1 MQQTG
6 FPLGTDCPLVGIL
19 DPTPSFV
26 LPCWQNCATSE
37 AFSIPLPYGPRMH
50 QYRPDATKIRI
61 MNLIEEMSIPTLI
74 AAEIGCQAKQVIAAV
89 ELIDNGDTIPF
100 IARYRKEVTGGLDD
114 IQLRKL
120 DERLIYLREF
130 SKRREAVRSAIEAQG
145 KLTDEI
151 LARLGKATTKAEL
164 EDIHAP
170 FRVKLKT
177 RAQKAID
184 NGLQPLAEAIMAKP
198 DSDPEALASP
208 YLGETVTTVK
218 AALDGVRDILSEQF
232 SHHPDTAAKI
242 RPVAKKSA
250 RLKATVVDG
259 KQEAGAKFKD
269 YFDHTENWAKAPG
282 HRILAMLRG
291 QEAEAL
297 FVDIEFDDE
306 AVLFSK
312 SAIINDNKV
321 PRGNAFL
328 DKVIDWTWKVKF
340 TTRLIS
346 EMRSEMRERA
356 EKEAIDVFVTN
367 LKALLMAAPAGMKA
381 TMGLDPGIR
390 TGVKV
395 AVVDATGK
403 LLATST
409 VYPYAP
415 RNDVRGTLA
424 ELGALVRKF
433 GVELIAIGNG
443 TASRETDALV
453 AELLKGMDG
462 KKPTKV
468 VVSEAGASVY
478 SASEFASREFPQL
491 DVSLR
496 GAVSIARRLQDPLAE
511 LVKIDPKAI
520 GVGQY
525 QHDVDQ
531 SRLARA
537 LAGAVEDV
545 VNSVGVDVNTA
556 SPALL
561 SYVAGVGPS
570 LAESIV
576 SYRDTNG
583 VFTKRTELKA
593 VPRLGARAFSQC
605 AGFLRVLGGTEPLD
619 ASAVHPE
626 AYKVA
631 KKIVADC
638 GRDLRDIMGDANSLR
653 DVDPEKFVT
662 GDFGIPTIK
671 DIIEELR
678 KPGRDPRPEFK
689 TASFMDDIHEISD
702 LRPGMRLEGSVTN
715 VVAFGAFVDIGV
727 HQDGLVHISQLSDNF
742 VSDPS
747 KVVKAGQ
754 VVKVV
759 VTSVDVKAKRIGLSM
774 KSAPEIGEPARGK
787 KPEPKSEPRQRDKK
801 PNKPQSKGEGMG
813 QLGEALAK
821 AFRK

>member
-1 MQQTG
+1 M
-6 FPLGTDCPLVGIL
+6 V
-19 DPTPSFV
+19 
-26 LPCWQNCATSE
+26 
-37 AFSIPLPYGPRMH
+37 
-50 QYRPDATKIRI
+50 
-61 MNLIEEMSIPTLI
+61 LIEEMSIPSLI
-74 AAEIGCQAKQVIAAV
+74 ASEIGCQAKQVIAAV

-120 DERLIYLREF
+120 DERLIYLRDF
-130 SKRREAVRSAIEAQG
+130 SKRREAVKKAIEAQG
-145 KLTDEI
+145 KLTDEV
-151 LARLGKATTKAEL
+151 LDRLGKATTKAEL

-170 FRVKLKT
+170 FRIKKQT

-184 NGLQPLAEAIMAKP
+184 KGLLPLADAILAEP
-198 DSDPEALASP
+198 QRAPEKLAEP
-208 YLGETVTTVK
+208 FVGEEVADVK
-218 AALDGVRDILSEQF
+218 AALDGVRDILSEKF
-232 SHHPDTAAKI
+232 SLHPDTTAKI
-242 RPVAKKSA
+242 RPVVKRSA
-250 RLKATVVDG
+250 RLKASVVSG
-259 KQEAGAKFKD
+259 KEEEGRKFAD

-282 HRILAMLRG
+282 HRVLAMLRG
-291 QEAEAL
+291 QDAEVL
-297 FVDIEFDDE
+297 SIDIECDDE
-306 AVLFSK
+306 AVAFSK
-312 SAIINDNKV
+312 SAIANDNDV
-321 PRGNAFL
+321 PQGNAFL

-340 TTRLIS
+340 TTRLTL
-346 EMRSEMRERA
+346 EMTSEMRERA

-367 LKALLMAAPAGMKA
+367 LKALLMAAPAGMKT

-415 RNDVRGTLA
+415 RNDKRGTLA
-424 ELGALVRKF
+424 ELGALIKKF

-453 AELLKGMDG
+453 AELLSDIEG

-478 SASEFASREFPQL
+478 SASEFASREFPEL

-531 SRLARA
+531 TRLARA
-537 LAGAVEDV
+537 LAAAVEDV
-545 VNSVGVDVNTA
+545 VNAVGVDVNTA

-570 LAESIV
+570 LAEAIV
-576 SYRDTNG
+576 SHRDNNG
-583 VFTKRTELKA
+583 IFTKRAELKS
-593 VPRLGARAFSQC
+593 VPRLGARTFSQC
-605 AGFLRVLGGTEPLD
+605 AGFLRVNGGSEPLD

-631 KKIVADC
+631 KRIVADC
-638 GRDLRDIMGDANSLR
+638 GRDLRDIMGDANSLQNI
-653 DVDPEKFVT
+653 DPGKFVT
-662 GDFGIPTIK
+662 GDFGLPTIR
-671 DIIEELR
+671 DIIEELK
-678 KPGRDPRPEFK
+678 KPGRDPRPQFK
-689 TASFMDDIHEISD
+689 TATFKEGINEISD
-702 LRPGMRLEGSVTN
+702 LLPGMRLEGTVTN
-715 VVAFGAFVDIGV
+715 VAAFGAFVDIGV
-727 HQDGLVHISQLSDNF
+727 HQDGLVHISQLSDSF
-742 VSDPS
+742 VTDPS

-759 VTSVDVKAKRIGLSM
+759 VTSVDEKAKRIGLSM
-774 KSAPEIGEPARGK
+774 KSAPDIGEPVRGR
-787 KPEPKSEPRQRDKK
+787 KPAPKSRDKK
-801 PNKPQSKGEGMG
+801 SDNRRGKGEGMG
-813 QLGEALAK
+813 QLGEALSK

>member
-1 MQQTG
+1 
-6 FPLGTDCPLVGIL
+6 
-19 DPTPSFV
+19 
-26 LPCWQNCATSE
+26 
-37 AFSIPLPYGPRMH
+37 
-50 QYRPDATKIRI
+50 
-61 MNLIEEMSIPTLI
+61 MNLLEEMSIPSLI
-74 AAEIGCQAKQVIAAV
+74 ANEIGCQAKQVIAAV

-120 DERLIYLREF
+120 DERLIYLRDF
-130 SKRREAVRSAIEAQG
+130 SKRRETVRSAIEAQG
-145 KLTDEI
+145 KLTDDI

-164 EDIHAP
+164 EDIHAS

-184 NGLQPLAEAIMAKP
+184 NGLQPLADAIMTEPHSA
-198 DSDPEALASP
+198 PEELAVP
-208 YLGETVTTVK
+208 FVGEKVASVK
-218 AALDGVRDILSEQF
+218 DALDGVRDILSEQF

-250 RLKATVVDG
+250 RLKAKVVAG
-259 KQEAGAKFKD
+259 KEEEGNKFAD
-269 YFDHTENWAKAPG
+269 YFDHSENWAKAPS

-291 QEAEAL
+291 QDAEVL
-297 FVDIEFDDE
+297 SIDIEFDDD
-306 AVLFSK
+306 AIAYSK
-312 SAIINDNKV
+312 SAIANDNKV
-321 PRGNAFL
+321 PQGNAFL
-328 DKVIDWTWKVKF
+328 DKVIDWTWKIKF

-346 EMRSEMRERA
+346 EMTSEMRERA

-415 RNDVRGTLA
+415 RNDKQGTLA

-453 AELLKGMDG
+453 GELLCAIEGN
-462 KKPTKV
+462 KPTKV

-478 SASEFASREFPQL
+478 SASEFASREFPEL

-531 SRLARA
+531 TRLARA

-545 VNSVGVDVNTA
+545 VNAVGVDVNTA

-570 LAESIV
+570 LADSIV

-583 VFTKRTELKA
+583 IFTKRTELKS
-593 VPRLGARAFSQC
+593 VPRLGDRTFSQC
-605 AGFLRVLGGTEPLD
+605 AGFLRVIGGSEPLD

-631 KKIVADC
+631 RKIVSDC
-638 GRDLRDIMGDANSLR
+638 GRDLRDIMGDTNSLKA
-653 DVDPEKFVT
+653 VDPEKFVT
-662 GDFGIPTIK
+662 AEFGIPTIK

-678 KPGRDPRPEFK
+678 KPGRDPRPQFK
-689 TASFMDDIHEISD
+689 TATFMEGVHEITD
-702 LRPGMRLEGSVTN
+702 LQPGMRLEGTVTN
-715 VVAFGAFVDIGV
+715 VAAFGAFVDIGV
-727 HQDGLVHISQLSDNF
+727 HQDGLVHISQLSDSY

-754 VVKVV
+754 IVKVV
-759 VTSVDVKAKRIGLSM
+759 VTSVDVRAKRISLSM
-774 KSAPEIGEPARGK
+774 KSAPEIGEPTRGK
-787 KPEPKSEPRQRDKK
+787 KPPVKRRDAI
-801 PNKPQSKGEGMG
+801 PTKPQGKSEGMG

>member
-1 MQQTG
+1 MRKSPHG
-6 FPLGTDCPLVGIL
+6 RLFAVFLDRSPVMPLRRLRMTPMAMWNRLSYCP
-19 DPTPSFV
+19 
-26 LPCWQNCATSE
+26 Q
-37 AFSIPLPYGPRMH
+37 MH
-50 QYRPDATKIRI
+50 HYRPETNKIRMMI
-61 MNLIEEMSIPTLI
+61 LIEEMSIPSLI
-74 AAEIGCQAKQVIAAV
+74 AAEIGCQSKQVIAAV

-120 DERLIYLREF
+120 DERLIYLRDF
-130 SKRREAVRSAIEAQG
+130 SKRREAVKTAIEAQG
-145 KLTDEI
+145 KLTDDI
-151 LARLGKATTKAEL
+151 LARLGAATTKAEL

-170 FRVKLKT
+170 FRVKMKT

-184 NGLQPLAEAIMAKP
+184 NGLQPLADAIMTQP
-198 DSDPEALASP
+198 DSDPEALASA
-208 YLGETVTTVK
+208 YVGEAVTSVK

-250 RLKATVVDG
+250 RLKATVVSG
-259 KQEAGAKFKD
+259 KEDAGNKFAD

-291 QEAEAL
+291 QDAEVL
-297 FVDIEFDDE
+297 SIDIEFDDE
-306 AVLFSK
+306 AITFSK
-312 SAIINDNKV
+312 SAILNDNKV

-328 DKVIDWTWKVKF
+328 DKVVDWTWKVKF

-346 EMRSEMRERA
+346 EMTSEMRERA

-415 RNDVRGTLA
+415 RNDVNGTLA

-453 AELLKGMDG
+453 AQLLSGMDG

-478 SASEFASREFPQL
+478 SASEFASREFPEL

-531 SRLARA
+531 ARLARA

-545 VNSVGVDVNTA
+545 VNAVGVDVNTA

-576 SYRDTNG
+576 NYRDTNG

-605 AGFLRVLGGTEPLD
+605 AGFLRVLGGSEPLD
-619 ASAVHPE
+619 GSAVHPE

-631 KKIVADC
+631 RKIVADC
-638 GRDLRDIMGDANSLR
+638 GRDLREIMGDANSLR
-653 DVDPEKFVT
+653 NVDPEKFVT
-662 GDFGIPTIK
+662 GEFGIPTIK

-689 TASFMDDIHEISD
+689 TATFMEGIHEISD
-702 LRPGMRLEGSVTN
+702 LVPGMRLEGTVTN
-715 VVAFGAFVDIGV
+715 VAAFGAFVDVGV
-727 HQDGLVHISQLSDNF
+727 HQDGLVHISQLSDSF
-742 VSDPS
+742 VTDPS

-759 VTSVDVKAKRIGLSM
+759 VTSVDVKAKRISLSM
-774 KSAPEIGEPARGK
+774 KSAPEIGEPVRGK
-787 KPEPKSEPRQRDKK
+787 KPAPKQRDTK
-801 PNKPQSKGEGMG
+801 PDNTRGKGKGQSDGMG

>member
-1 MQQTG
+1 M
-6 FPLGTDCPLVGIL
+6 
-19 DPTPSFV
+19 
-26 LPCWQNCATSE
+26 
-37 AFSIPLPYGPRMH
+37 
-50 QYRPDATKIRI
+50 K
-61 MNLIEEMSIPTLI
+61 LIEEMSIPSLI

-120 DERLIYLREF
+120 DERLLYLREF
-130 SKRREAVRSAIEAQG
+130 SKRREAVKKAIDAQG
-145 KLTDEI
+145 KLTDDI

-170 FRVKLKT
+170 FRIKVKT

-184 NGLQPLAEAIMAKP
+184 NGLLPLAEAILAQA
-198 DSDPEALASP
+198 DRAPEDLAQP
-208 YLGETVTTVK
+208 FIGEKVADVK
-218 AALDGVRDILSEQF
+218 AALDGVRDILSERF
-232 SHHPDTAAKI
+232 SQHPDTAAKI
-242 RPVAKKSA
+242 RPVVKRSA
-250 RLKATVVDG
+250 RLKASVVAG
-259 KQEAGAKFKD
+259 KEEEGRKFAD
-269 YFDHTENWAKAPG
+269 YFEHTENWAKAPG
-282 HRILAMLRG
+282 HRVLAMLRG
-291 QEAEAL
+291 QDAECL
-297 FVDIEFDDE
+297 SIDIEFDDE
-306 AVLFSK
+306 AVAYSK
-312 SAIINDNKV
+312 SAIVNDNKV
-321 PRGNAFL
+321 PHGNAFL
-328 DKVIDWTWKVKF
+328 DKVVDWTWKVKF
-340 TTRLIS
+340 TTRLVL
-346 EMRSEMRERA
+346 EMTSEMRERA

-424 ELGALVRKF
+424 ELGALIKKF

-453 AELLKGMDG
+453 GELLSGMEG

-478 SASEFASREFPQL
+478 SASEFASREFPEL

-511 LVKIDPKAI
+511 LVKIDPKSI

-531 SRLARA
+531 TRLARA

-545 VNSVGVDVNTA
+545 VNAVGVDVNTA

-570 LAESIV
+570 LAETIV
-576 SYRDTNG
+576 NYRDTNG
-583 VFTKRTELKA
+583 IFTKRSELKS
-593 VPRLGARAFSQC
+593 VPRLGPRAFSQC
-605 AGFLRVLGGTEPLD
+605 AGFLRVIGGTEPLD

-631 KKIVADC
+631 RKIVADC
-638 GRDLRDIMGDANSLR
+638 GRDLRDIMGDANSLKN
-653 DVDPEKFVT
+653 VDPEKFIT
-662 GDFGIPTIK
+662 GEFGIPTIK
-671 DIIEELR
+671 DILEELR
-678 KPGRDPRPEFK
+678 KPGRDPRPQFK
-689 TASFMDDIHEISD
+689 TATFKEGINEISD
-702 LRPGMRLEGSVTN
+702 LLPGMRLEGTVTN
-715 VVAFGAFVDIGV
+715 VAAFGAFVDIGV
-727 HQDGLVHISQLSDNF
+727 HQDGLVHISQLSDSF
-742 VSDPS
+742 VTDPS

-759 VTSVDVKAKRIGLSM
+759 VTSVDEKAKRIGLSM
-774 KSAPEIGEPARGK
+774 KSAPEIGEPVRGK
-787 KPEPKSEPRQRDKK
+787 KPAPKPRGKGPAKRQDK
-801 PNKPQSKGEGMG
+801 GDGMG

>member
-1 MQQTG
+1 
-6 FPLGTDCPLVGIL
+6 
-19 DPTPSFV
+19 
-26 LPCWQNCATSE
+26 
-37 AFSIPLPYGPRMH
+37 MH
-50 QYRPDATKIRI
+50 QYRPETNKIRI
-61 MNLIEEMSIPTLI
+61 LTLIKEMSIPSLI
-74 AAEIGCQAKQVIAAV
+74 ATEIGCQAKQVIAAI
-89 ELIDNGDTIPF
+89 ELIDTGDTIPF

-120 DERLIYLREF
+120 DERLLYLRDF
-130 SKRREAVRSAIEAQG
+130 SKRRETIKTAIESQG

-151 LARLGKATTKAEL
+151 LARLDKATTKAEL

-170 FRVKLKT
+170 FRVKVKT

-184 NGLQPLAEAIMAKP
+184 NGLLPLADAILSQPGKA
-198 DSDPEALASP
+198 PEDLAQP
-208 YLGETVTTVK
+208 FIGEKIADTK
-218 AALDGVRDILSEQF
+218 AALDGVRDILSERFAQ
-232 SHHPDTAAKI
+232 HPDTAAKI
-242 RPVAKKSA
+242 RPVVKRSG
-250 RLKATVVDG
+250 RLKASVVSG
-259 KQEAGAKFKD
+259 KEEEGRKFAD

-282 HRILAMLRG
+282 HRVLAMLRG
-291 QEAEAL
+291 QDAEFL
-297 FVDIEFDDE
+297 SIDIEFDDD
-306 AVLFSK
+306 AVAFSK
-312 SAIINDNKV
+312 SAIINDNGV
-321 PRGNAFL
+321 PHGNAFL

-340 TTRLIS
+340 TPRLNL
-346 EMRSEMRERA
+346 EMTSEMRERA

-367 LKALLMAAPAGMKA
+367 LKALLMAAPAGMKC

-415 RNDVRGTLA
+415 RNDVRGTLS
-424 ELGALVRKF
+424 ELGALIKRF

-453 AELLKGMDG
+453 ADLLSSMEG

-478 SASEFASREFPQL
+478 SASEFASREFPEL

-531 SRLARA
+531 TRLARA

-545 VNSVGVDVNTA
+545 VNAVGVDVNTA

-570 LAESIV
+570 LAETIV
-576 SYRDTNG
+576 TYRDTNG
-583 VFTKRTELKA
+583 VFTKRSELKS
-593 VPRLGARAFSQC
+593 VPRLGPRAFSQC
-605 AGFLRVLGGTEPLD
+605 AGFLRVIGGTEPLD

-631 KKIVADC
+631 KRIVADC

-653 DVDPEKFVT
+653 NVEPEKFVT
-662 GDFGIPTIK
+662 GEFGIPTIK
-671 DIIEELR
+671 DILEELR
-678 KPGRDPRPEFK
+678 KPGRDPRPQFK
-689 TASFMDDIHEISD
+689 TATFKEGINEISD
-702 LRPGMRLEGSVTN
+702 LRPGMRLEGTVTN
-715 VVAFGAFVDIGV
+715 VAAFGAFVDIGV
-727 HQDGLVHISQLSDNF
+727 HQDGLVHISQLSDSF
-742 VSDPS
+742 VTDPS
-747 KVVKAGQ
+747 KIVKAGQ

-759 VTSVDVKAKRIGLSM
+759 VTSIDEKAKRIGLSM
-774 KSAPEIGEPARGK
+774 KSAPEIGETVRGK
-787 KPEPKSEPRQRDKK
+787 KPAPKPRDKGPAK
-801 PNKPQSKGEGMG
+801 RQDKGDGMG

>member
-1 MQQTG
+1 MNLTVD
-6 FPLGTDCPLVGIL
+6 T
-19 DPTPSFV
+19 
-26 LPCWQNCATSE
+26 
-37 AFSIPLPYGPRMH
+37 SIP
-50 QYRPDATKIRI
+50 
-61 MNLIEEMSIPTLI
+61 SVI
-74 AAEIGCQAKQVIAAV
+74 AAEIGCRIEQVIATV
-89 ELIDNGDTIPF
+89 ELVDNGDTIPF

-130 SKRREAVRSAIEAQG
+130 SKRRDAVKKAIEAQG
-145 KLTDEI
+145 KLTNEI
-151 LARLGKATTKAEL
+151 IARLGNATTKAEL
-164 EDIHAP
+164 EDINAP
-170 FRVKLKT
+170 FRVKVKS

-184 NGLQPLAEAIMAKP
+184 NGLLPLADAILEQST
-198 DSDPEALASP
+198 SDPNVLAQSFTS
-208 YLGETVTTVK
+208 ETVEDVK
-218 AALDGVRDILSEQF
+218 AALNGARDILSERF
-232 SHHPDTAAKI
+232 SLHPDTSAKI

-250 RLKATVVDG
+250 KLKAVVIPG
-259 KQEAGAKFKD
+259 KEVEGEKFTD
-269 YFDHTENWAKAPG
+269 YFDRTESWVKAPG
-282 HRILAMLRG
+282 HRVLAMLRG
-291 QEAEAL
+291 AEAGFL
-297 FVDIEFDDE
+297 SFDIEIDE
-306 AVLFSK
+306 DAVSFAK
-312 SAIINDNKV
+312 STIINDNKV
-321 PRGNAFL
+321 PRGNVFL
-328 DKVIDWTWKVKF
+328 DKVIDWTWKIKYS
-340 TTRLIS
+340 TRLIS
-346 EMRSEMRERA
+346 EMTTEIRERA

-367 LKALLMAAPAGMKA
+367 LKALLMTAPAGMKT

-395 AVVDATGK
+395 AIVDATGK

-424 ELGALVRKF
+424 ELSSLIKKHN
-433 GVELIAIGNG
+433 VELVAIGNG
-443 TASRETDALV
+443 TGSRETDTLM
-453 AELLKGMDG
+453 AELLSKTDG
-462 KKPTKV
+462 KKPTKL

-478 SASEFASREFPQL
+478 SASEFASREFPDL

-531 SRLARA
+531 SRLAKA

-545 VNSVGVDVNTA
+545 VNSVGVDLNTA

-576 SYRDTNG
+576 TYRDSNG
-583 VFTKRTELKA
+583 VFKKRSELKS
-593 VPRLGARAFSQC
+593 VPRLGSRAFSQC
-605 AGFLRVLGGTEPLD
+605 AGFLRVIGGTEPLD
-619 ASAVHPE
+619 ASGVHPE
-626 AYKVA
+626 TYKIA

-638 GRDLRDIMGDANSLR
+638 GRDLRDIMGDTNSLMGIN
-653 DVDPEKFVT
+653 PEKFIS

-671 DIIEELR
+671 DIIDELR

-689 TASFMDDIHEISD
+689 TATFKDGVNEISD
-702 LRPGMRLEGSVTN
+702 LLPGMRLEGTVTN
-715 VVAFGAFVDIGV
+715 VAAFGAFVDVGV
-727 HQDGLVHISQLSDNF
+727 HQDGLVHISQLSDSF
-742 VSDPS
+742 VDDTS
-747 KVVKAGQ
+747 KIVKAGQ

-774 KSAPEIGEPARGK
+774 KSAPEIGEAARGGRAAPRPQAAK
-787 KPEPKSEPRQRDKK
+787 SSSSPKAKD
-801 PNKPQSKGEGMG
+801 GGMG

-821 AFRK
+821 AFKK

>member
-1 MQQTG
+1 M
-6 FPLGTDCPLVGIL
+6 I
-19 DPTPSFV
+19 
-26 LPCWQNCATSE
+26 
-37 AFSIPLPYGPRMH
+37 
-50 QYRPDATKIRI
+50 
-61 MNLIEEMSIPTLI
+61 LIEEMSIPSLI
-74 AAEIGCQAKQVIAAV
+74 ASEIGCQAKQVIAAV

-120 DERLIYLREF
+120 DERLIYLRDF
-130 SKRREAVRSAIEAQG
+130 SKRREAVKNAIEAQG

-151 LARLGKATTKAEL
+151 LDRLGKATTKAEL

-170 FRVKLKT
+170 FRVKMKT

-184 NGLQPLAEAIMAKP
+184 KGLLPLADAILAEP
-198 DSDPEALASP
+198 QRAPEKLAEP
-208 YLGETVTTVK
+208 FVGEEVADVK
-218 AALDGVRDILSEQF
+218 AALDGVRDILSERF
-232 SHHPDTAAKI
+232 SLHPDTAAKI
-242 RPVAKKSA
+242 RPVVKRSA
-250 RLKATVVDG
+250 RLKASVVSG
-259 KQEAGAKFKD
+259 KEEEGRKFAD

-282 HRILAMLRG
+282 HRVLAMLRG
-291 QEAEAL
+291 QDAEVL
-297 FVDIEFDDE
+297 SIDIECDDE
-306 AVLFSK
+306 AVAFSK
-312 SAIINDNKV
+312 SAIANDNDV
-321 PRGNAFL
+321 PQGNAFL

-340 TTRLIS
+340 TTRLTL
-346 EMRSEMRERA
+346 EMTSEMRERA

-367 LKALLMAAPAGMKA
+367 LKALLMAAPAGMKN

-415 RNDVRGTLA
+415 RNDKRGTLA
-424 ELGALVRKF
+424 ELGALIKRF

-453 AELLKGMDG
+453 AELLSDIEG

-478 SASEFASREFPQL
+478 SASEFASREFPEL

-531 SRLARA
+531 TRLARA
-537 LAGAVEDV
+537 LAAAVEDV
-545 VNSVGVDVNTA
+545 VNAVGVDVNTA

-570 LAESIV
+570 LAEAIV
-576 SYRDTNG
+576 SHRDSNG
-583 VFTKRTELKA
+583 IFTKRAELKS
-593 VPRLGARAFSQC
+593 VPRLGARTFSQC
-605 AGFLRVLGGTEPLD
+605 AGFLRVNGGSEPLD

-631 KKIVADC
+631 KRIVADC
-638 GRDLRDIMGDANSLR
+638 GRDLRDIMGDANSLQN
-653 DVDPEKFVT
+653 VDPGKFVT
-662 GDFGIPTIK
+662 GDFGLPTIR
-671 DIIEELR
+671 DIIEELK
-678 KPGRDPRPEFK
+678 KPGRDPRPQFK
-689 TASFMDDIHEISD
+689 TATFKEGINEISD
-702 LRPGMRLEGSVTN
+702 LLPGMRLEGTVTN
-715 VVAFGAFVDIGV
+715 VAAFGAFVDIGV
-727 HQDGLVHISQLSDNF
+727 HQDGLVHISQLSDSF
-742 VSDPS
+742 VTDPS

-759 VTSVDVKAKRIGLSM
+759 VTSVDEKAKRIGLSM
-774 KSAPEIGEPARGK
+774 KSAPDIGEPVRGR
-787 KPEPKSEPRQRDKK
+787 KPAPKSRDKK
-801 PNKPQSKGEGMG
+801 PDNRRAKGESMG
-813 QLGEALAK
+813 QLGEALSK

>member
-1 MQQTG
+1 
-6 FPLGTDCPLVGIL
+6 
-19 DPTPSFV
+19 
-26 LPCWQNCATSE
+26 
-37 AFSIPLPYGPRMH
+37 
-50 QYRPDATKIRI
+50 
-61 MNLIEEMSIPTLI
+61 MNLIAETSIPSVI
-74 AAEIGCQAKQVIAAV
+74 ANEIGCRIEQVIAAV
-89 ELIDNGDTIPF
+89 ELVDNGDTIPF

-130 SKRREAVRSAIEAQG
+130 SKRRETVKKAIEAQG
-145 KLTDEI
+145 KLTNEI
-151 LARLGKATTKAEL
+151 IARLGKATTKAEL
-164 EDIHAP
+164 EDINAP
-170 FRVKLKT
+170 FRVKVKT

-184 NGLQPLAEAIMAKP
+184 NGLLPLADAILEQPA
-198 DSDPEALASP
+198 SDPNVLAQAFIS
-208 YLGETVTTVK
+208 EKVEDVK
-218 AALDGVRDILSEQF
+218 AALNGARDILSERF
-232 SHHPDTAAKI
+232 SLHPDTSAKI
-242 RPVAKKSA
+242 RPVAKRSA
-250 RLKATVVDG
+250 RLKATVIPG
-259 KQEAGAKFKD
+259 KEAEGQKFTD
-269 YFDHTENWAKAPG
+269 YFDHTEGWVKAPG
-282 HRILAMLRG
+282 HRVLAMLRG
-291 QEAEAL
+291 AEAGFL
-297 FVDIEFDDE
+297 SFDIEIDEE
-306 AVLFSK
+306 AVSFAK
-312 SAIINDNKV
+312 SSIINDNRV
-321 PRGNAFL
+321 PRGNVFL
-328 DKVIDWTWKVKF
+328 DKVVDWTWKVKYL
-340 TTRLIS
+340 TRLTS
-346 EMRSEMRERA
+346 EMTSEIRERA

-367 LKALLMAAPAGMKA
+367 LKALLMAAPAGMKT

-395 AVVDATGK
+395 AIVDATGK

-424 ELGALVRKF
+424 ELGSLIKKH
-433 GVELIAIGNG
+433 GVELVAIGNG
-443 TASRETDALV
+443 TGSRETDALM
-453 AELLKGMDG
+453 AELLGKIDG

-478 SASEFASREFPQL
+478 SASEFASREFPDL

-531 SRLARA
+531 SRLAKA

-545 VNSVGVDVNTA
+545 VNSVGVDLNTA

-583 VFTKRTELKA
+583 VFKKRSELKS

-605 AGFLRVLGGTEPLD
+605 AGFLRVIDGVEPLD
-619 ASAVHPE
+619 ASGVHPE
-626 AYKVA
+626 TYKVA

-638 GRDLRDIMGDANSLR
+638 GRDLRDIMGDANSLAG
-653 DVDPEKFVT
+653 VNPEKFIT

-671 DIIEELR
+671 DIIDELR

-689 TASFMDDIHEISD
+689 TATFKDGVNEMSD
-702 LRPGMRLEGSVTN
+702 LLPGMRLEGTVTN
-715 VVAFGAFVDIGV
+715 VAAFGAFVDVGV
-727 HQDGLVHISQLSDNF
+727 HQDGLVHISQLSDSF
-742 VSDPS
+742 VDDIS
-747 KVVKAGQ
+747 KIVKAGQ

-759 VTSVDVKAKRIGLSM
+759 VTSVDVKTKRIGLSM
-774 KSAPEIGEPARGK
+774 KSAPEIGEPVRGGRAAPRPQAK
-787 KPEPKSEPRQRDKK
+787 TPSSPKS
-801 PNKPQSKGEGMG
+801 KGGGMG
-813 QLGEALAK
+813 QLGEALAQ
-821 AFRK
+821 ALRK

>member
-1 MQQTG
+1 MN
-6 FPLGTDCPLVGIL
+6 L
-19 DPTPSFV
+19 
-26 LPCWQNCATSE
+26 AAE
-37 AFSIPLPYGPRMH
+37 KSIPSII
-50 QYRPDATKIRI
+50 AT
-61 MNLIEEMSIPTLI
+61 
-74 AAEIGCQAKQVIAAV
+74 EIGCRIEQVIAAV
-89 ELIDNGDTIPF
+89 ELVDNGDTIPF

-130 SKRREAVRSAIEAQG
+130 SKRREAVKKAIDAQG
-145 KLTDEI
+145 KLTNEI
-151 LARLGKATTKAEL
+151 IARLGKATTKAEL
-164 EDIHAP
+164 EDINAP
-170 FRVKLKT
+170 FRVKVKS

-184 NGLQPLAEAIMAKP
+184 NGLLPLADAILAQST
-198 DSDPEALASP
+198 SDPNVLAQAFTS
-208 YLGETVTTVK
+208 EKVEDVK
-218 AALDGVRDILSEQF
+218 AALIGARDILSERF
-232 SHHPDTAAKI
+232 SLHPDTSAKI

-250 RLKATVVDG
+250 RLKAVVIPG
-259 KQEAGAKFKD
+259 KEVEGEKFTD
-269 YFDHTENWAKAPG
+269 YFDRTESWVKAPG
-282 HRILAMLRG
+282 HRVLAMLRG
-291 QEAEAL
+291 AEAGFL
-297 FVDIEFDDE
+297 SFDIEIDE
-306 AVLFSK
+306 DAVLFAK
-312 SAIINDNKV
+312 SAIVNDNKI
-321 PRGNAFL
+321 PRGNIFL
-328 DKVIDWTWKVKF
+328 DSVIDWTWKVKYS
-340 TTRLIS
+340 TRLVS
-346 EMRSEMRERA
+346 EMTSEIRERA

-367 LKALLMAAPAGMKA
+367 LKALLMTAPAGMKT

-395 AVVDATGK
+395 AIVDATGK

-424 ELGALVRKF
+424 ELGSLIKKH
-433 GVELIAIGNG
+433 GVELVAIGNG
-443 TASRETDALV
+443 TGSRETDALM
-453 AELLKGMDG
+453 AELLSKIEG

-478 SASEFASREFPQL
+478 SASEFASREFPDL

-531 SRLARA
+531 SRLAKA

-545 VNSVGVDVNTA
+545 VNSVGVDLNTA

-583 VFTKRTELKA
+583 VFKKRSELKS
-593 VPRLGARAFSQC
+593 VPKLGTRAFSQC
-605 AGFLRVLGGTEPLD
+605 AGFLRVIGGIEPLD
-619 ASAVHPE
+619 ASGVHPE
-626 AYKVA
+626 TYKVA

-638 GRDLRDIMGDANSLR
+638 GRDLRDIMGDANSLMG
-653 DVDPEKFVT
+653 VNPEKFIT

-671 DIIEELR
+671 DIIDELR

-689 TASFMDDIHEISD
+689 TATFKDGVNEISD
-702 LRPGMRLEGSVTN
+702 LRPGMRLEGTVTN
-715 VVAFGAFVDIGV
+715 VAAFGAFIDLGV
-727 HQDGLVHISQLSDNF
+727 HQDGLVHISQLSDSF
-742 VSDPS
+742 VDDTS
-747 KVVKAGQ
+747 KIVKAGQ

-759 VTSVDVKAKRIGLSM
+759 VTSVDAKAKRIGLSM
-774 KSAPEIGEPARGK
+774 KSAPEIGEQVRGGRAAPRPQAK
-787 KPEPKSEPRQRDKK
+787 SPSSPKG
-801 PNKPQSKGEGMG
+801 KGGGMG

-821 AFRK
+821 ALHK

>member
-1 MQQTG
+1 M
-6 FPLGTDCPLVGIL
+6 I
-19 DPTPSFV
+19 
-26 LPCWQNCATSE
+26 
-37 AFSIPLPYGPRMH
+37 
-50 QYRPDATKIRI
+50 
-61 MNLIEEMSIPTLI
+61 LIEEMSIPSLI
-74 AAEIGCQAKQVIAAV
+74 ASEIGCQAKQVIAAV

-120 DERLIYLREF
+120 DERLIYLRDF
-130 SKRREAVRSAIEAQG
+130 SKRREAVKNAIDAQG

-151 LARLGKATTKAEL
+151 LDRLGKATTKAEL

-170 FRVKLKT
+170 FRVKMKT

-184 NGLQPLAEAIMAKP
+184 KGLLPLADAILAEP
-198 DSDPEALASP
+198 QRAPEKLAESFV
-208 YLGETVTTVK
+208 GEEVADVK
-218 AALDGVRDILSEQF
+218 AALDGVRDILSERF
-232 SHHPDTAAKI
+232 SLHPDTAAKI
-242 RPVAKKSA
+242 RPVVKRSA
-250 RLKATVVDG
+250 RLKASVVSG
-259 KQEAGAKFKD
+259 KEEEGRKFAD
-269 YFDHTENWAKAPG
+269 YFDHTESWAKAPG
-282 HRILAMLRG
+282 HRVLAMLRG
-291 QEAEAL
+291 QDAEVL
-297 FVDIEFDDE
+297 SIDIECDDE
-306 AVLFSK
+306 AVAFSK
-312 SAIINDNKV
+312 SAIANDNDV
-321 PRGNAFL
+321 PQGNAFL

-340 TTRLIS
+340 TTRLTL
-346 EMRSEMRERA
+346 EMTSEMRERA

-367 LKALLMAAPAGMKA
+367 LKALLMAAPAGMKT

-415 RNDVRGTLA
+415 RNDKRGTLA
-424 ELGALVRKF
+424 ELGALIKRF

-453 AELLKGMDG
+453 ADLLSDIEG

-478 SASEFASREFPQL
+478 SASEFASREFPDL

-531 SRLARA
+531 TRLARA
-537 LAGAVEDV
+537 LAAAVEDV
-545 VNSVGVDVNTA
+545 VNAVGVDVNTA

-570 LAESIV
+570 LAEAIV
-576 SYRDTNG
+576 SHRDNNG
-583 VFTKRTELKA
+583 IFTKRAELKS
-593 VPRLGARAFSQC
+593 VPRLGARTFSQC
-605 AGFLRVLGGTEPLD
+605 AGFLRVNGGSEPLD

-631 KKIVADC
+631 KRIVADC
-638 GRDLRDIMGDANSLR
+638 GRDLRDIMGDANSLQN
-653 DVDPEKFVT
+653 VDPGKFVT
-662 GDFGIPTIK
+662 GDFGLPTIR
-671 DIIEELR
+671 DIIEELK
-678 KPGRDPRPEFK
+678 KPGRDPRPQFK
-689 TASFMDDIHEISD
+689 TATFKEGINEISD
-702 LRPGMRLEGSVTN
+702 LLPGMRLEGTVTN
-715 VVAFGAFVDIGV
+715 VAAFGAFVDIGV
-727 HQDGLVHISQLSDNF
+727 HQDGLVHISQLSDSF
-742 VSDPS
+742 VTDPS

-759 VTSVDVKAKRIGLSM
+759 VTSVDEKAKRIGLSM
-774 KSAPEIGEPARGK
+774 KSAPDIGEPVRGR
-787 KPEPKSEPRQRDKK
+787 KPAPKSRDKK
-801 PNKPQSKGEGMG
+801 PDNRRAKGESMG
-813 QLGEALAK
+813 QLGEALSK

>member
-1 MQQTG
+1 M
-6 FPLGTDCPLVGIL
+6 I
-19 DPTPSFV
+19 
-26 LPCWQNCATSE
+26 
-37 AFSIPLPYGPRMH
+37 
-50 QYRPDATKIRI
+50 
-61 MNLIEEMSIPTLI
+61 LIEEMSIPSLI
-74 AAEIGCQAKQVIAAV
+74 ASEIGCQAKQVIAAV

-120 DERLIYLREF
+120 DERLIYLRDF
-130 SKRREAVRSAIEAQG
+130 SKRREAVKNAIEAQG

-151 LARLGKATTKAEL
+151 LDRLGKATTKAEL

-170 FRVKLKT
+170 FRVKMKT

-184 NGLQPLAEAIMAKP
+184 KGLLPLADAILAEP
-198 DSDPEALASP
+198 QRAPEKLAEP
-208 YLGETVTTVK
+208 FVGEEVADVK
-218 AALDGVRDILSEQF
+218 AALDGVRDILSERF
-232 SHHPDTAAKI
+232 SLHPDTAAKI
-242 RPVAKKSA
+242 RPVVKRSA
-250 RLKATVVDG
+250 RLKASVVSG
-259 KQEAGAKFKD
+259 KEEEGRKFAD

-282 HRILAMLRG
+282 HRVLAMLRG
-291 QEAEAL
+291 QDAEVL
-297 FVDIEFDDE
+297 SIDIECDDE
-306 AVLFSK
+306 AIAFSK
-312 SAIINDNKV
+312 SAIANDNDV
-321 PRGNAFL
+321 PQGNAFL

-340 TTRLIS
+340 TTRLTL
-346 EMRSEMRERA
+346 EMTSEMRERA

-367 LKALLMAAPAGMKA
+367 LKALLMAAPAGMKT

-415 RNDVRGTLA
+415 RNDKRGTLA
-424 ELGALVRKF
+424 ELGALIKRF

-453 AELLKGMDG
+453 AELLSDIEG

-478 SASEFASREFPQL
+478 SASEFASREFPDL

-531 SRLARA
+531 TRLARA
-537 LAGAVEDV
+537 LAAAVEDV
-545 VNSVGVDVNTA
+545 VNAVGVDVNTA

-570 LAESIV
+570 LAEAIV
-576 SYRDTNG
+576 SHRDNNG
-583 VFTKRTELKA
+583 IFTKRAELKS
-593 VPRLGARAFSQC
+593 VPRLGARTFSQC
-605 AGFLRVLGGTEPLD
+605 AGFLRVNGGSEPLD

-631 KKIVADC
+631 KRIVADC
-638 GRDLRDIMGDANSLR
+638 GRDLRDIMGDANSLQN
-653 DVDPEKFVT
+653 VDPGKFVT
-662 GDFGIPTIK
+662 GDFGLPTIR
-671 DIIEELR
+671 DIIEELK
-678 KPGRDPRPEFK
+678 KPGRDPRPQFK
-689 TASFMDDIHEISD
+689 TATFKEGINEISD
-702 LRPGMRLEGSVTN
+702 LLPGMRLEGTVTN
-715 VVAFGAFVDIGV
+715 VAAFGAFVDIGV
-727 HQDGLVHISQLSDNF
+727 HQDGLVHISQLSDSF
-742 VSDPS
+742 VTDPS

-759 VTSVDVKAKRIGLSM
+759 VTSVDEKAKRIGLSM
-774 KSAPEIGEPARGK
+774 KSAPDIGEPVRGR
-787 KPEPKSEPRQRDKK
+787 KPAPKSRDKK
-801 PNKPQSKGEGMG
+801 ADNRRGKGEGMG
-813 QLGEALAK
+813 QLGEALSK

>member
-1 MQQTG
+1 M
-6 FPLGTDCPLVGIL
+6 I
-19 DPTPSFV
+19 
-26 LPCWQNCATSE
+26 
-37 AFSIPLPYGPRMH
+37 
-50 QYRPDATKIRI
+50 
-61 MNLIEEMSIPTLI
+61 LIEEMSIPSLI
-74 AAEIGCQAKQVIAAV
+74 SSEIGCQVKQVIAAV

-120 DERLIYLREF
+120 DERLIYLRDF
-130 SKRREAVRSAIEAQG
+130 SKRREAVKKAIEAQG
-145 KLTDEI
+145 KLTDDI
-151 LARLGKATTKAEL
+151 LDRLGKATTKAEL

-170 FRVKLKT
+170 FRVKTKT

-184 NGLQPLAEAIMAKP
+184 KGLLPLADAI
-198 DSDPEALASP
+198 LAEP
-208 YLGETVTTVK
+208 QRAVEELAEPFVGEEVADVK
-218 AALDGVRDILSEQF
+218 VALDGVRDILSERF
-232 SHHPDTAAKI
+232 SLHPDTAAKI
-242 RPVAKKSA
+242 RPVVKRSA
-250 RLKATVVDG
+250 RLKARVVSG
-259 KQEAGAKFKD
+259 KEEEGRKFAD
-269 YFDHTENWAKAPG
+269 YFDHTESWAKAPG
-282 HRILAMLRG
+282 HRVLAMLRG
-291 QEAEAL
+291 QDAEVL
-297 FVDIEFDDE
+297 SIDIECDDE
-306 AVLFSK
+306 AVAFSK
-312 SAIINDNKV
+312 SAIANDNDV
-321 PRGNAFL
+321 PQGNAFL

-340 TTRLIS
+340 TTRLTL
-346 EMRSEMRERA
+346 EMTSEMRERA

-367 LKALLMAAPAGMKA
+367 LKALLMAAPAGMKT

-415 RNDVRGTLA
+415 RNDKRGTLA
-424 ELGALVRKF
+424 ELGALIKRF

-453 AELLKGMDG
+453 AELLSDMDG

-478 SASEFASREFPQL
+478 SASEFASREFPEL

-531 SRLARA
+531 TRLARA
-537 LAGAVEDV
+537 LAAAVEDV
-545 VNSVGVDVNTA
+545 VNAVGVDVNTA

-570 LAESIV
+570 LAEAIV
-576 SYRDTNG
+576 SHRDNNG
-583 VFTKRTELKA
+583 IFTKRAELKS
-593 VPRLGARAFSQC
+593 VPRLGARTFSQC
-605 AGFLRVLGGTEPLD
+605 AGFLRVNGGSEPLD

-631 KKIVADC
+631 KRIVADC
-638 GRDLRDIMGDANSLR
+638 GRDLRDIMGDANSLQN
-653 DVDPEKFVT
+653 VDPGKFVT
-662 GDFGIPTIK
+662 GDFGLPTIR
-671 DIIEELR
+671 DIIDELK
-678 KPGRDPRPEFK
+678 KPGRDPRPQFK
-689 TASFMDDIHEISD
+689 TATFKEGINEISD
-702 LRPGMRLEGSVTN
+702 LLPGMRLEGTVTN
-715 VVAFGAFVDIGV
+715 VAAFGAFVDIGV
-727 HQDGLVHISQLSDNF
+727 HQDGLVHISQLSDSF
-742 VSDPS
+742 VTDPS

-759 VTSVDVKAKRIGLSM
+759 VTSVDEKAKRIGLSM
-774 KSAPEIGEPARGK
+774 KSAPDIGEPVRGR
-787 KPEPKSEPRQRDKK
+787 KPAPKSRDKK
-801 PNKPQSKGEGMG
+801 PDNRRNKAESMG
-813 QLGEALAK
+813 QLGEALSK

>member
-1 MQQTG
+1 M
-6 FPLGTDCPLVGIL
+6 I
-19 DPTPSFV
+19 
-26 LPCWQNCATSE
+26 
-37 AFSIPLPYGPRMH
+37 
-50 QYRPDATKIRI
+50 
-61 MNLIEEMSIPTLI
+61 LIEEMSIPSLI
-74 AAEIGCQAKQVIAAV
+74 ASEIGCQVKQVIAAV

-120 DERLIYLREF
+120 DERLIYLRDF
-130 SKRREAVRSAIEAQG
+130 SKRREAVKKAIEAQG
-145 KLTDEI
+145 KLTDDI
-151 LARLGKATTKAEL
+151 LDRLGKATTKAEL

-170 FRVKLKT
+170 FRVKTKT

-184 NGLQPLAEAIMAKP
+184 KGLLPLADAI
-198 DSDPEALASP
+198 LAEP
-208 YLGETVTTVK
+208 QRAVEELAEPFVGEEVADVK
-218 AALDGVRDILSEQF
+218 VALDGVRDILSERF
-232 SHHPDTAAKI
+232 SLHPDTAAKI
-242 RPVAKKSA
+242 RPVVKRSA
-250 RLKATVVDG
+250 RLKARVVSG
-259 KQEAGAKFKD
+259 KEEEGRKFAD
-269 YFDHTENWAKAPG
+269 YFDHTESWAKAPG
-282 HRILAMLRG
+282 HRVLAMLRG
-291 QEAEAL
+291 QDAEVL
-297 FVDIEFDDE
+297 SIDIECDDE
-306 AVLFSK
+306 AVAFSK
-312 SAIINDNKV
+312 SAIANDNDV
-321 PRGNAFL
+321 PQGNAFL

-340 TTRLIS
+340 TTRLTL
-346 EMRSEMRERA
+346 EMTSEMRERA

-367 LKALLMAAPAGMKA
+367 LKALLMAAPAGMKT

-415 RNDVRGTLA
+415 RNDKRGTLA
-424 ELGALVRKF
+424 ELGALIKKF

-453 AELLKGMDG
+453 AELLSDIEG

-478 SASEFASREFPQL
+478 SASEFASREFPEL

-531 SRLARA
+531 TRLARA
-537 LAGAVEDV
+537 LAAAVEDV
-545 VNSVGVDVNTA
+545 VNAVGVDVNTA

-561 SYVAGVGPS
+561 AYVAGVGPS
-570 LAESIV
+570 LAEAIV
-576 SYRDTNG
+576 SHRDNNG
-583 VFTKRTELKA
+583 IFTKRAELKS
-593 VPRLGARAFSQC
+593 VPRLGARTFSQC
-605 AGFLRVLGGTEPLD
+605 AGFLRVNGGSEPLD

-631 KKIVADC
+631 KRIVADC
-638 GRDLRDIMGDANSLR
+638 GRDLRDIMGDANSLQN
-653 DVDPEKFVT
+653 VDPGKFVT
-662 GDFGIPTIK
+662 GDFGLPTIR
-671 DIIEELR
+671 DIIDELK
-678 KPGRDPRPEFK
+678 KPGRDPRPQFK
-689 TASFMDDIHEISD
+689 TATFKEGINEISD
-702 LRPGMRLEGSVTN
+702 LLPGMRLEGTVTN
-715 VVAFGAFVDIGV
+715 VAAFGAFVDIGV
-727 HQDGLVHISQLSDNF
+727 HQDGLVHISQLSDSF
-742 VSDPS
+742 VTDPS

-759 VTSVDVKAKRIGLSM
+759 VTSVDEKAKRIGLSM
-774 KSAPEIGEPARGK
+774 KSAPDIGEPVRGR
-787 KPEPKSEPRQRDKK
+787 KPAPKSRDKK
-801 PNKPQSKGEGMG
+801 TDNRRGKGESMG
-813 QLGEALAK
+813 QLGEALSK

>member
-1 MQQTG
+1 
-6 FPLGTDCPLVGIL
+6 
-19 DPTPSFV
+19 
-26 LPCWQNCATSE
+26 
-37 AFSIPLPYGPRMH
+37 
-50 QYRPDATKIRI
+50 
-61 MNLIEEMSIPTLI
+61 MNLIEEMSIPSVI

-151 LARLGKATTKAEL
+151 LARLAKATTKAEL
-164 EDIHAP
+164 EDINAP
-170 FRVKLKT
+170 FRVKVKT

-184 NGLQPLAEAIMAKP
+184 NGLLPLADAILEKP
-198 DSDPEALASP
+198 ASDPEALAKP
-208 YLGETVTTVK
+208 FIGEKVADIK
-218 AALDGVRDILSEQF
+218 AALDGVRDILSERF
-232 SHHPDTAAKI
+232 SLHPDTTAKI
-242 RPVAKKSA
+242 RPVAKKTA
-250 RLKATVVDG
+250 RLKASVVSG
-259 KQEAGAKFKD
+259 KEEEGNKFAD
-269 YFDHTENWAKAPG
+269 YFDHTENWSKAPS
-282 HRILAMLRG
+282 HRILAMMRG
-291 QEAEAL
+291 QEAGAL
-297 FVDIEFDDE
+297 SLDIEFDDE
-306 AVLFSK
+306 AVAFSK
-312 SAIINDNKV
+312 AAIVNDNKI
-321 PRGNAFL
+321 PSGNAFL

-340 TTRLIS
+340 TTRLVS
-346 EMRSEMRERA
+346 EMTGEMRERA

-415 RNDVRGTLA
+415 RNDVRGTLS
-424 ELGALVRKF
+424 ELGALIRRF

-453 AELLKGMDG
+453 AELLKGIDG

-478 SASEFASREFPQL
+478 SASEFASREFPDL

-531 SRLARA
+531 TRLARA

-545 VNSVGVDVNTA
+545 VNAVGVDVNTA

-576 SYRDTNG
+576 SYRDSNG
-583 VFTKRTELKA
+583 VFTKRSELKS
-593 VPRLGARAFSQC
+593 VPRLGDRTFSQC
-605 AGFLRVLGGTEPLD
+605 AGFLRVIGGSEPLD

-631 KKIVADC
+631 RKIVADC
-638 GRDLRDIMGDANSLR
+638 GRDLREIMGDANSLKS
-653 DVDPEKFVT
+653 VDPAKFVT
-662 GDFGIPTIK
+662 GEFGIPTIK

-678 KPGRDPRPEFK
+678 KPGRDPRPQFK
-689 TASFMDDIHEISD
+689 TATFMEGIHEISD
-702 LRPGMRLEGSVTN
+702 LLPGMRLEGTVTN
-715 VVAFGAFVDIGV
+715 VAAFGAFVDIGV
-727 HQDGLVHISQLSDNF
+727 HQDGLVHISQLSDSY

-759 VTSVDVKAKRIGLSM
+759 VTAVDVKAKRISLSM
-774 KSAPEIGEPARGK
+774 KSAPEIGETSRGR
-787 KPEPKSEPRQRDKK
+787 KPDQRSQQKMPQNRQGKDKG
-801 PNKPQSKGEGMG
+801 KGEGMG

-821 AFRK
+821 ALRK